1 MKRKHVWNNPKF
13 PWQSDTGWHWVT
25 LCDYANILL
34 MFSPLN
40 SVDTDTAVFQVIA
53 GWRWVERGQTRR
65 AGRRRKK
72 LSAINGPNPVK
83 PNLLNYI
90 TSRLNGRFGLEF
102 FIGENLSTVIFL
114 CWFQVHF
121 TICTDI
127 STFSCNSQSGKKAWM
142 LWMFVLWGPAGT
154 DIHDNDH
161 FLGWMRGENL
171 VRTEGPN

>member
-1 MKRKHVWNNPKF
+1 MRYY
-13 PWQSDTGWHWVT
+13 VT
-25 LCDYANILL
+25 QCDYANILL

-53 GWRWVERGQTRR
+53 GWRWVEVGQTRR

-72 LSAINGPNPVK
+72 LSTINGPNPVK

-127 STFSCNSQSGKKAWM
+127 STFSCNSQSGKKNGECCECLYCGLRGA
-142 LWMFVLWGPAGT
+142 AGT

-161 FLGWMRGENL
+161 FLSWMRGENL